1 MLVKREENLR
11 QTYGMYSRRLFFDSV
26 ATFSVLDAHFKA
38 HPWEKMAFDSEANL
52 GLSSKR
58 EAGTGTA
65 SLVDSSM
72 GD

>member
-1 MLVKREENLR
+1 
-11 QTYGMYSRRLFFDSV
+11 MYSRRLFFDSV
-26 ATFSVLDAHFKA
+26 ATFSVLDARFKA
-38 HPWEKMAFDSEANL
+38 RPWEKMAFGSEVNL

-65 SLVDSSM
+65 SLIVSSM